1 MTIYES
7 LVNFKEDNANEWD
20 VKRSCSDG
28 IVRITKTNPN
38 RGKSLLEL
46 HFTEEEFIGLFK
58 DEKEEYNNNYL
69 ISISIRGGS
78 SYYGSVFVDD
88 YYGEQEWKE
97 GYILRHFDN
106 ENSERLQKILKMV
119 GSTLKVSDN
128 NEYEKI
134 PKVLDTIYSRGG
146 ENLAY
151 EYAQLY
157 DECLVSGLRDYIYHK
172 VCGVF
177 NDFGIVEVTCAQKY
191 YTTLNIFLRLWD
203 ESGISTDLE
212 TLEFF
217 KEFIKKNN
225 LEIDEDLWDDYYNYY
240 DHKNFDDVTWQR
252 LVSRYLD
259 SIEEIIEDGDFVE
272 EIGKNIEVLDF
283 LEKNNIETGRYNSF
297 PYEKTFG
304 KSSNK
309 KYVINSIENGKLMV
323 TFMNLGDNQKMT
335 MNLENFKT
343 FLYHPELFD

>member
-1 MTIYES
+1 M
-7 LVNFKEDNANEWD
+7 
-20 VKRSCSDG
+20 
-28 IVRITKTNPN
+28 
-38 RGKSLLEL
+38 
-46 HFTEEEFIGLFK
+46 
-58 DEKEEYNNNYL
+58 
-69 ISISIRGGS
+69 
-78 SYYGSVFVDD
+78 
-88 YYGEQEWKE
+88 
-97 GYILRHFDN
+97 
-106 ENSERLQKILKMV
+106 
-119 GSTLKVSDN
+119 
-128 NEYEKI
+128 
-134 PKVLDTIYSRGG
+134 
-146 ENLAY
+146 
-151 EYAQLY
+151 
-157 DECLVSGLRDYIYHK
+157 
-172 VCGVF
+172 
-177 NDFGIVEVTCAQKY
+177 
-191 YTTLNIFLRLWD
+191 NIFLRLWD